1 MTQSTL
7 KFIKV
12 PKILMEKYGI
22 EIAVFYGYL
31 LDMRMLSENTTFNP
45 DDNRSFMDD
54 DGIYSVLS
62 YEKITNDTGL
72 SERKIRAY
80 KKKLTEL
87 GLMKEKRQLTGGNKI
102 YLFDIPVSQ

>member
-1 MTQSTL
+1 MNQSTL
-7 KFIKV
+7 KFIRV
-12 PKILMEKYGI
+12 PKILMEKHGI

-31 LDMRMLSENTTFNP
+31 LDMRELSESTTFNP
-45 DDNRSFMDD
+45 DDNRSFIDD
-54 DGIYSVLS
+54 EGIYSVLS
-62 YEKITNDTGL
+62 YEKITKDTGL

-87 GLMKEKRQLTGGNKI
+87 GLMKERRQLTGGNKI